1 MSLPTRGVSSEEAL
15 AALEAYRHDD
25 PPVHGGRV
33 LAYVYDS
40 GVAGLAETGRQAL
53 AAFGEVNGLDPTVF
67 RSVARIE
74 NDLVGWGLDLLG
86 GGPDACGLVSSG
98 GTESCLLA
106 VLAAREEWRRSGGV
120 GEPVVVLPVT
130 AHPAFAKAGHLLG
143 VRLRF
148 VPVDMGTFRV
158 RVTDMTEALD
168 EEGASVAL
176 VVVSAPSYA
185 HGVVDP
191 VAVLAASAVAS

>member
-1 MSLPTRGVSSEEAL
+1 MSLPPRGVSSEEAL

-106 VLAAREEWRRSGGV
+106 VLAAGEEWRRSGGV
-120 GEPVVVLPVT
+120 GEPIT
-130 AHPAFAKAGHLLG
+130 AW
-143 VRLRF
+143 
-148 VPVDMGTFRV
+148 
-158 RVTDMTEALD
+158 
-168 EEGASVAL
+168 
-176 VVVSAPSYA
+176 
-185 HGVVDP
+185 
-191 VAVLAASAVAS
+191 